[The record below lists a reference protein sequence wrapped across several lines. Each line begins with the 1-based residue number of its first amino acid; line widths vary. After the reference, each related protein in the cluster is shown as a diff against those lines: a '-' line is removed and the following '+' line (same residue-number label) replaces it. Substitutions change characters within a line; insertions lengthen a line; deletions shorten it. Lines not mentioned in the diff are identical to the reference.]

1 MDEYIVKHLLKKNK
15 EMSKSEDEK
24 RAAEIW
30 DAYCEVNKERDKK
43 REKEFQKEW
52 DKALQSE
59 NDGIAFEYLSGDKL
73 VEYFK
78 GSKEND

>member
-15 EMSKSEDEK
+15 EMSKSEAEK
-24 RAAEIW
+24 KAAEIW

-43 REKEFQKEW
+43 REKQFQKEW

-59 NDGIAFEYLSGDKL
+59 NDAIALKYLSRDEL
-73 VEYFK
+73 VEYYK
-78 GSKEND
+78 GKKEND